1 MKDKLKF
8 KKLLNEYRSL
18 ESEFEYNSE
27 VLRES
32 GEAFECTYLKW
43 CDDNG
48 VDFQALY
55 DKKNKTV
62 AIPPPP
68 QSKEKDVSRF
78 EPQDKQTKHKD
89 LFKSVAKKMHPDK
102 LNSEDPR
109 QEEYM
114 TAFQRATSAMNESQW
129 GELFDVIDKYQI
141 EIPNYEEANESL
153 EKDIKRMQEKLKGQ
167 KSTYTWFLQN
177 CEGDPVCEDMVIQ
190 AYLKQVFGWDGTK
203 GA

>member
-43 CDDNG
+43 CEDNG

-55 DKKNKTV
+55 NKKNKTV
-62 AIPPPP
+62 AMPPP
-68 QSKEKDVSRF
+68 QAQQEATTRF
-78 EPQDKQTKHKD
+78 EPKDKQTKHKD
-89 LFKSVAKKMHPDK
+89 VFKSVAKKIHPDK
-102 LNSEDPR
+102 LKSEDPR
-109 QEEYM
+109 QEEYT
-114 TAFQRATSAMNESQW
+114 TAFQRATAAMNEGQW
-129 GELFDVIDKYQI
+129 GELFDVIDKY
-141 EIPNYEEANESL
+141 EIDIPDYEEANESL

-177 CEGDPVCEDMVIQ
+177 CEDDPSCKDMVIQ
-190 AYLKQVFGWDGTK
+190 AYLKQVFGWDGSK